1 MSIKSNLN
9 DLDELSKRPYD
20 KLTEVQ
26 KAAVTWRAL
35 RMLNNSQKRYGSSL
49 FSIQN
54 GLARS
59 ANLEALVEEFQCSTT
74 NDRSRLNFSSLNW
87 IKN

>member
-9 DLDELSKRPYD
+9 DSDGLSKRPYN

-35 RMLNNSQKRYGSSL
+35 RMLNDPQKRFGSNFS
-49 FSIQN
+49 SIQN
-54 GLARS
+54 GLARD
-59 ANLEALVEEFQCSTT
+59 ANLEALVEEFKRLTT
-74 NDRSRLNFSSLNW
+74 NDY
-87 IKN
+87 